1 MGDCESIDYI
11 DGKNMYRLYDVID
24 YIDQICIDSVDSVC
38 MILIFVRKRTN
49 VWRF

>member
-1 MGDCESIDYI
+1 MVKICIDY
-11 DGKNMYRLYDVID
+11 MTLYD